1 MTPEEAATRLAER
14 LAVWWGDYYAVEV
27 MRRLGLPDG
36 ALRIGIIHYNTAEEV
51 DRLLAGP
58 PRARVA
64 MLRLYWARNDG
75 IGGHVFL
82 GLDDLEQLM
91 EEMSAQGMS
100 GWLQLDRVEPG
111 RSYRPEPSTS
121 RSLRPLRDQGL
132 ADEKLWHDWLV
143 FLAGAAENGGIAVR

>member
-1 MTPEEAATRLAER
+1 
-14 LAVWWGDYYAVEV
+14 
-27 MRRLGLPDG
+27 
-36 ALRIGIIHYNTAEEV
+36 
-51 DRLLAGP
+51 
-58 PRARVA
+58 

-111 RSYRPEPSTS
+111 TVVPAGAVDFALSQASPET
-121 RSLRPLRDQGL
+121 RVL
-132 ADEKLWHDWLV
+132 ADEKLWSDWLV